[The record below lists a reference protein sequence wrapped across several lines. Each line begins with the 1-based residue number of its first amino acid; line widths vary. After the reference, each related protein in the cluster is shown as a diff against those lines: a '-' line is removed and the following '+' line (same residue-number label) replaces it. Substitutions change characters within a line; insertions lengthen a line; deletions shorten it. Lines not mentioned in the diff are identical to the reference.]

1 MDPLSATASVIACY
15 QLASKVA
22 CQCLRYVRGV
32 RQADKDGDLVIA
44 QIRIFQLS
52 LHHLQ
57 GMIAN
62 EAVKSSGGSRL
73 NFLSEIMN
81 SNSASLLLCS
91 KELEVILAKLVKA
104 ESGGTLRQAFHKV
117 SWPLKQEEV
126 DRAVSTLGSFA
137 AAVDRGL
144 AIDSNEV
151 LRGIDS
157 TTREISSTTRQIL
170 NSTESAEAQ
179 QKQREKL
186 RKDEE
191 ERQKREKIRE
201 QILDW
206 LAHPDPSEIHNIAS
220 RARKST
226 KTGRWFLDGTAFQ
239 AFRETPQSF
248 LWLHG
253 DSGCGKSILC
263 SAVIDELRAN
273 RSEQPPSVRLAYWYF
288 SVNAANRRSLQ
299 NLVRALFTQLCP
311 PSEAPPTLFR
321 LWDANGQGREAP
333 QISDS
338 IQILVQ
344 MLGEISVDGARPP
357 IFIVI
362 DALDES
368 NEYERD
374 EILDMLRRIML
385 LNIDIHLLVTSRSNT
400 VGVEQ
405 GLQDVVRPLSVP
417 IKRQHANEDILIHI
431 TERLQNDEDL
441 NKWPLTLQKDIQEAL
456 VAGAAGMFRWA
467 DCQLQAICRC
477 RKPKEL
483 RRALTSLPKDLR
495 ELYARELE
503 HVDDLAVEDVR
514 KLLGWLTYPQRPY
527 VHSLSFVHCHVL
539 SPNVSQI
546 EN

>member
-15 QLASKVA
+15 QLASEIA

-32 RQADKDGDLVIA
+32 RQADKDGDLVVA
-44 QIRIFQLS
+44 QIQMFQLS

-57 GMIAN
+57 GMLAN
-62 EAVKSSGGSRL
+62 EAVSSSGGSRL
-73 NFLSEIMN
+73 KFLDEIMN

-91 KELEVILAKLVKA
+91 KELEAIQAKLVKA
-104 ESGGTLRQAFHKV
+104 ESGGTLRQAFHKL

-157 TTREISSTTRQIL
+157 TTREISSTTRQML

-201 QILDW
+201 HILDW

-226 KTGRWFLDGTAFQ
+226 KTGRWFLDGAAFQ

-273 RSEQPPSVRLAYWYF
+273 RSEQPPSLRLAYWYF

-311 PSEAPPTLFR
+311 PFEAPPALLR

-333 QISDS
+333 RISDS
-338 IQILVQ
+338 IQTLVQ
-344 MLGEISVDGARPP
+344 MLGEISVNGVRPS

-368 NEYERD
+368 NESERD

-385 LNIDIHLLVTSRSNT
+385 LNINIKLLVTSRSNT
-400 VGVEQ
+400 VGVERR
-405 GLQDVVRPLSVP
+405 LQDVVRPLNV
-417 IKRQHANEDILIHI
+417 IIERQYADEDILTHI
-431 TERLQNDEDL
+431 SERLQNDEDL
-441 NKWPLTLQKDIQEAL
+441 NKWPLNLQKDIQEAL

-503 HVDDLAVEDVR
+503 HVDDLAVQDVR

-527 VHSLSFVHCHVL
+527 VYSLSFVHCHVL
-539 SPNVSQI
+539 SPNVVQI